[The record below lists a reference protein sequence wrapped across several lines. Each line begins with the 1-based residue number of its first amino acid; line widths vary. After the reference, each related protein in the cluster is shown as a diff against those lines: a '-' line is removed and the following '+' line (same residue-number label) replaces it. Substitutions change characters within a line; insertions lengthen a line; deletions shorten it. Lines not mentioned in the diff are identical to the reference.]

1 MKNIPLLL
9 CIFVCVHLSFAQN
22 FQYGNVKINSVSFT
36 GNTLNIKKDDGS
48 GSYAKPQ
55 WTATAIDKSPV
66 AYVSGDAPK
75 VSASFTFQCTNAPA
89 FVYLK
94 GEASDSITFP
104 SQKITLINTATNSYK
119 LEYPESSGSHVFS
132 PGMVRF
138 FKPFAINWEISFDNG
153 INWRS
158 IGETKNALYVT
169 YKVPQAEVGD
179 FAWFHTVYDLSC
191 RNAQFKSTEKDII
204 AGIWTEFTDQIVLNY
219 NNDSL
224 FYYKNLST
232 PNVTLATLLKYRDAE
247 CYTFAQLFLA
257 AIKIQGIVRTYN
269 YVYLEPKA
277 TNVCNGKMV
286 DRFLVKNWSFVT
298 ATSNPPCS
306 AFPYGTGGI
315 KKLPGIPG
323 SCTRSPASHF
333 GNHQIA
339 KIDGVYYDPSYGAS
353 FSNLSELKT
362 KSLSA
367 WGLMIF
373 ANSAVNLYFSKDLS
387 VCEMGEAISTY

>member
-1 MKNIPLLL
+1 
-9 CIFVCVHLSFAQN
+9 VHFSFAQN
-22 FQYGNVKINSVSFT
+22 FQYGNIKINSVSFT

-55 WTATAIDKSPV
+55 WTAATVDKSPV
-66 AYVSGDAPK
+66 AYISGDAPK
-75 VSASFTFQCTNAPA
+75 VSASFTFQCSNAPA
-89 FVYLK
+89 FVYLR

-104 SQKITLINTATNSYK
+104 SQKITLTNAAANSYK
-119 LEYPESSGSHVFS
+119 LDYPESTGSHVFK
-132 PGMVRF
+132 PGIVRF
-138 FKPFAINWEISFDNG
+138 FKPFIINWEISFDNG
-153 INWRS
+153 ISWRS
-158 IGETKNALYVT
+158 IGETKNTLYVT
-169 YKVPQAEVGD
+169 YKAPQAEVGD
-179 FAWFHTVYDLSC
+179 FGWFHTVYDLSC
-191 RNAQFKSTEKDII
+191 RNAQYKSTEKDII
-204 AGIWTEFTDQIVLNY
+204 AAIWTEFTDQIVLNY

-232 PNVTLATLLKYRDAE
+232 PYVTLATLLKYKDAE

-257 AIKIQGIVRTYN
+257 AIKIQGIVRTNN

-286 DRFLVKNWSFVT
+286 DRFLVKNWSFVSAT
-298 ATSNPPCS
+298 ANPPCS

-323 SCTRSPASHF
+323 SCTRTPASHF
-333 GNHQIA
+333 GNHQVA

-373 ANSAVNLYFSKDLS
+373 ANSAVNLYFAKDLS
-387 VCEMGEAISTY
+387 VCEMGEVISTY